1 VTRAFLNAKQYL
13 SVTNVGDNPTFGDEE
28 RYIEVHILDFTEDI
42 YGTDLRVEFVQ
53 RLREE
58 IKFDSVESLVSQM
71 HVDVNDARAIFE
83 RTHD

>member
-1 VTRAFLNAKQYL
+1 MPT
-13 SVTNVGDNPTFGDEE
+13 TDGDNPTFGDEE

-42 YGTDLRVEFVQ
+42 YGADLRIEFIR

-71 HVDVNDARAIFE
+71 HDDVSDARAILE
-83 RTHD
+83 STYD